1 MEMRKIPKQYSLF
14 EYYTALVKGSRS
26 IGNLRRNRKNE
37 IISQEFVERL
47 MLAVTEVNGC
57 SVCAYG
63 HTQMAL
69 SQGFTQ
75 AEITSFLSG
84 NNEYIL
90 PEEAKAILFAQHYA
104 DTKGKVDRTAY
115 NEILLT
121 YGEKRTDVIIAAI
134 QMMMIGNI
142 AGLPISAFQRRIR
155 GNQDVG
161 SHLLHELGIPL
172 STLIILW
179 PAIIQGVLERIQNIP
194 GLTFLSYRK

>member
-1 MEMRKIPKQYSLF
+1 MKKTPKLYSLF

-26 IGNLRRNRKNE
+26 VGNLRRNRKNE

-69 SQGFTQ
+69 NQGFTQ
-75 AEITSFLSG
+75 AEISSFLSG

-104 DTKGKVDRTAY
+104 DTKGKVDRTSY
-115 NEILLT
+115 NEILVT
-121 YGEKRTDVIIAAI
+121 YGEKKTEVIIAAI

-142 AGLPISAFQRRIR
+142 AGLSISAFQRRIH
-155 GNQDVG
+155 GNKDVG
-161 SHLLHELGIPL
+161 SHLSHELGIPL

-179 PAIIQGVLERIQNIP
+179 PAILQGGLENLQKMPI
-194 GLTFLSYRK
+194 LLFTTD

>member
-1 MEMRKIPKQYSLF
+1 MEMKKIPKEYSLF
-14 EYYTALVKGSRS
+14 EYYSALVKGSRS
-26 IGNLRRNRKNE
+26 VGNLRRNRKNT

-69 SQGFTQ
+69 NQGFTQ

-104 DTKGKVDRTAY
+104 DTKGKVDRSAY
-115 NEILLT
+115 NEILVT
-121 YGEKRTDVIIAAI
+121 YGEKKTEVIIAAI

-155 GNQDVG
+155 GNKDTDSQ
-161 SHLLHELGIPL
+161 LLHELGIPL

-179 PAIIQGVLERIQNIP
+179 PAILQGSLKNLKKTPVLSFI
-194 GLTFLSYRK
+194 TD